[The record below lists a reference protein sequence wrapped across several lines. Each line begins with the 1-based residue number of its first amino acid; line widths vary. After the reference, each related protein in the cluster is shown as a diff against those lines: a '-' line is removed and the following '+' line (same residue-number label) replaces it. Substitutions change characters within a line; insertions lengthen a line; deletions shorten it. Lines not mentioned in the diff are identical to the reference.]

1 VTLTTAGAAPIL
13 DLQINLSQEDFMK
26 RENLVPMALVLW
38 LGFILLA
45 VPFKAQSA
53 DWGWKKTTDPTD
65 VMNFLN
71 AKAPYTQKIVDAEIT
86 LTDNGTFLEFIVFYH
101 TGNVLVPTGG
111 WAWKK
116 ATDPDDVKNFLSG
129 QGAYQAPVKKARVCA
144 AWRKTY
150 TEYYVFYIK

>member
-1 VTLTTAGAAPIL
+1 
-13 DLQINLSQEDFMK
+13 MK
-26 RENLVPMALVLW
+26 RENLVPLALVLC
-38 LGFILLA
+38 LGLILLS
-45 VPFKAQSA
+45 VPFQAQAA
-53 DWGWKKTTDPTD
+53 DWGWKKATDPTD

-86 LTDNGTFLEFIVFYH
+86 LTDNGSFLEFIVFYH
-101 TGNVLVPTGG
+101 TGNALIPTGG

-129 QGAYQAPVKKARVCA
+129 QGAYQTPVKKARVCA